1 MYFPYIRG
9 RQYELLALKELV
21 GKNLLGDKVVPI
33 IEPVKLTS
41 TLINTISEYIKKGKH
56 VGVIQNPGVGNFVGE
71 CKRVQEDS
79 KEDTWC
85 RTFNNFFI
93 SGDVIP
99 SLLMNFDTKQV
110 LDTNKIT
117 ETIIVHNDPDFID
130 DYEQLF
136 KMVPPRYTL
145 MPDERVFRRSVVGDR
160 VLFEDK
166 FSKKIRNAD
175 YAKKPDEQ
183 FSEDHLFF
191 AGEGYAGFSDYSVI
205 GNDYVESGFAP
216 YAVAIHIVYFDDHKK
231 LRIRHFVSD
240 SNDDIEN
247 PAGKY
252 YEALKK
258 LAAWYGAEANPPKTT
273 GIENF
278 LEHYHKQ
285 TYPGLGTVKKLALM
299 HHIELVSQFLEE

>member
-21 GKNLLGDKVVPI
+21 VKDLICDKVIPI
-33 IEPVKLTS
+33 VEPVKLTS
-41 TLINTISEYIKKGKH
+41 TLINTISEYIKKGKQ

-71 CKRVQEDS
+71 CKRVQKDS

-85 RTFNNFFI
+85 RAFYDFFI
-93 SGDVIP
+93 SGAVIP
-99 SLLMNFDTKQV
+99 SLLMNFDTKHV
-110 LDTNKIT
+110 LNANKIK

-136 KMVPPRYTL
+136 KIVSPRYTL

-191 AGEGYAGFSDYSVI
+191 AGEGYAGFSDYSVV

-240 SNDDIEN
+240 SNEDIEN

-258 LAAWYGAEANPPKTT
+258 LAEWYDAEANPPKTT

-278 LEHYHKQ
+278 LEHYRKQ

-299 HHIELVSQFLEE
+299 HHIELISQFLEE